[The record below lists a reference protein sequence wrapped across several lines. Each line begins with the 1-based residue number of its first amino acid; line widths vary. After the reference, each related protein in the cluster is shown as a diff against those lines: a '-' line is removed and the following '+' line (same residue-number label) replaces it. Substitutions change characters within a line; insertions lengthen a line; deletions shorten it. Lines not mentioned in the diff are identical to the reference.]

1 MAQQKKQTESNS
13 GFYAL
18 ILLLLVLLGIGL
30 FTPYKIIES
39 TLKSEQEQ
47 IIDYGGTETNEW
59 LLSQSMPFVKDLAT
73 KLRSS
78 AENSSSSQVDAWL
91 MERIDV
97 SLIWINLFGYRLFV
111 AVMWMLLCMP
121 LLTSAIIDG
130 FYTREINKD
139 SFISQSPIKHKVGV
153 KLTHYLL
160 IAVVIW
166 LIIPLPIPSWIIPCI
181 MSVKSITSWFLI
193 CNLQKRLYK

>member
-1 MAQQKKQTESNS
+1 
-13 GFYAL
+13 
-18 ILLLLVLLGIGL
+18 L

-39 TLKSEQEQ
+39 TWKSEQEQ

-78 AENSSSSQVDAWL
+78 AENSSASQVDAWL

-111 AVMWMLLCMP
+111 AVMWLLLCMP

-139 SFISQSPIKHKVGV
+139 SFISQSPIKHKMGV

-166 LIIPLPIPSWIIPCI
+166 LIIPLPIPSWIIPCV
-181 MSVKSITSWFLI
+181 MSVKAITSWFWI
-193 CNLQKRLYK
+193 SNLQKRL

>member
-18 ILLLLVLLGIGL
+18 IFLLLVLLGIGL

-39 TLKSEQEQ
+39 TWKSEQEQ

-166 LIIPLPIPSWIIPCI
+166 LIIPLPIPSWIIPCV
-181 MSVKSITSWFLI
+181 MSVKAITSWFWI
-193 CNLQKRLYK
+193 SNLQKRL

>member
-181 MSVKSITSWFLI
+181 MSVKSITSWFWI
-193 CNLQKRLYK
+193 SNLQKRL